1 MATQIEVR
9 PDYWQEPK
17 ITANAH
23 LLAGYIGAGLRDT
36 PYALVTL
43 DNPFEVE
50 NIETGNRFR
59 VSVEQVSGTE

>member
-1 MATQIEVR
+1 MGTQTEVR
-9 PDYWQEPK
+9 PDYWAEPE
-17 ITANAH
+17 ITGNAH
-23 LLAGYIGAGLRDT
+23 ILAGYIGAGLKET

-59 VSVEQVSGTE
+59 VTVEQVSGTE